1 LEVKPDFYG
10 PQTAL
15 AYIYALREDYS
26 EASRWLDKYIEV
38 APSSGAKLIGY
49 FRKGFYSVWLG
60 GLEKSLSD
68 LQRAED
74 LADAMADKGWK
85 ADLSQLRLW
94 VYYDR
99 HELELSRKENEIS
112 LRIDL
117 ERDPENKAYYEAK
130 YKFALGLIELEE
142 GKLDS
147 AKGRLKDIESVL
159 SGFTSNLKD
168 NLQFFCDRL
177 GAEIFLAERSPGK
190 VKDIVEKIFALA
202 PPEFVQNQADEV
214 FDNTPFLQDALAK
227 VYAKTG
233 DLDKAIAEYERLIT
247 FDPKIESRYLIHPT
261 YHYRLAMLYEQKEM
275 KDKAKAQYERF
286 LDLWKDADPGLPEPA
301 DAKKRLG
308 AIS

>member
-1 LEVKPDFYG
+1 M
-10 PQTAL
+10 
-15 AYIYALREDYS
+15 
-26 EASRWLDKYIEV
+26 
-38 APSSGAKLIGY
+38 
-49 FRKGFYSVWLG
+49 
-60 GLEKSLSD
+60 SD

-74 LADAMADKGWK
+74 LADAMDAKGWK
-85 ADLSQLRLW
+85 SALSGLRLW

-177 GAEIFLAERSPGK
+177 GAE
-190 VKDIVEKIFALA
+190 
-202 PPEFVQNQADEV
+202 
-214 FDNTPFLQDALAK
+214 
-227 VYAKTG
+227 
-233 DLDKAIAEYERLIT
+233 
-247 FDPKIESRYLIHPT
+247 
-261 YHYRLAMLYEQKEM
+261 
-275 KDKAKAQYERF
+275 
-286 LDLWKDADPGLPEPA
+286 
-301 DAKKRLG
+301 
-308 AIS
+308 